1 MNQTLLSSFGTSTQR
16 VEHALD
22 ALREGRGVMVLDDE
36 NRENEGDMIFAAE
49 NMTVEQM
56 ALTIRHG
63 SGIVCLCITEER
75 RQQLDLPMMVENNT
89 SAFGTEREDT
99 TALVCAESAEANG
112 ATHANMAP
120 VAITATD
127 VEIIFLTFVISAL
140 P

>member
-1 MNQTLLSSFGTSTQR
+1 MPPHLEFSSTEVEVDSANRFFFTELVFGK
-16 VEHALD
+16 
-22 ALREGRGVMVLDDE
+22 
-36 NRENEGDMIFAAE
+36 
-49 NMTVEQM
+49 
-56 ALTIRHG
+56 
-63 SGIVCLCITEER
+63 
-75 RQQLDLPMMVENNT
+75 
-89 SAFGTEREDT
+89 EREDT